1 MHAPRRKSLATFGVA
16 LALSLGLVGAS
27 RAHDGHDP
35 GAAPHGGTLE
45 MGKHYQFEV
54 VFTPAGVKVYPTGM
68 EGKPL
73 DATKLS
79 GKVIFYHPSS
89 PKPWFDRPL
98 SAAAAI
104 SGQAPASLDRT
115 IDLSKVPTK
124 GAKVAIEIT
133 GLPDPAEPTVSFTV
147 PFVLTQPA
155 AVAARPAPAPA
166 AITYASA
173 TRADQVAIKAQRV
186 CPVSGKSLGSMG
198 MPIKVTRGDRSVFLC
213 CQGCLGKVTANP
225 DQYLG
230 AAR

>member
-1 MHAPRRKSLATFGVA
+1 MHATRWKSLATFGFA
-16 LALSLGLVGAS
+16 LALSLGLVAAS
-27 RAHDGHDP
+27 RAHNDP
-35 GAAPHGGTLE
+35 GTAPHGGTVE
-45 MGKHYQFEV
+45 MSKHYQFEV
-54 VFTPAGVKVYPTGM
+54 VFAPAGVKVYPTGM
-68 EGKPL
+68 EGKPV

-79 GKVIFYHPSS
+79 GKATFYHPSS

-104 SGQAPASLDRT
+104 SGQAPASLART
-115 IDLSKVPTK
+115 IDLSKVPSK

-147 PFVLTQPA
+147 PFVLTQPPA
-155 AVAARPAPAPA
+155 AAARPAPA

-173 TRADQVAIKAQRV
+173 TRADQAAIKAQRV